1 MRITFNR
8 QSLADALRI
17 ASGVIPGRTTREALR
32 FAKIDPRASGVKSVA
47 LMCATSEEQSICV
60 KVDCDGQADQ
70 FLVPV
75 DRLLKIVGECSA
87 PTVEIEV
94 KGDDLTVSIG
104 RSEFR
109 LASMPVDEFP
119 LPQSFKPVGQFM
131 LSADVLHEHIGPAL
145 KCVDVQSTRYALGG
159 VLLHVDAGKLSI
171 VATDSRRLYV
181 GTAEIGVLGE
191 FRALIPDKAASL
203 LRHMSGEVEVEITD
217 NAVRFTDER
226 LAVETMQLGG
236 VFPPYAKVI
245 ATKGQVTAFTL
256 PASKLASS
264 MRQAIIMTTPESMG
278 VDVMVDGNKVT
289 LSAKSSDIGQAKIE
303 IELEHT
309 VPEGIARIDPRYMLD
324 ALVMCKDE
332 PVDVRLIGEQVHVV
346 PEGRHCKSVIMC
358 LSKE

>member
-17 ASGVIPGRTTREALR
+17 ASGVIPGRTTREALK
-32 FAKIDPRASGVKSVA
+32 FAKIDPRASNVMLS
-47 LMCATSEEQSICV
+47 ATNGEQAICV
-60 KVDCDGQADQ
+60 KVDCEGNCSP

-94 KGDDLTVSIG
+94 AGDKLTVCIG

-109 LASMPVDEFP
+109 LQTMPVDEFP

-131 LSADVLHEHIGPAL
+131 LSADVLHEHIAPAL

-159 VLLHVDAGKLSI
+159 VLLHVDTGKLSI
-171 VATDSRRLYV
+171 VATDSRRLYL
-181 GTAEIGVLGE
+181 GTAEIDVAGE
-191 FRALIPDKAASL
+191 FRALIPEKAASL
-203 LRHMSGEVEVEITD
+203 LRHMTGEVEVEVTD

-226 LAVETMQLGG
+226 LAVETMQVGG
-236 VFPPYAKVI
+236 KFPEYQKAI
-245 ATKGQVTAFTL
+245 ASSGQITEFTL

-264 MRQAIIMTTPESMG
+264 MRQAIIMTTTESMG
-278 VDVMVDGNKVT
+278 VDVSVDGNKVT
-289 LSAKSSDIGQAKIE
+289 LSAKSSDVGQAKIE

-309 VPEGIARIDPRYMLD
+309 VPEGTARIDPRYMLD
-324 ALVMCKDE
+324 AICMCKDE
-332 PVDVRLIGEQVHVV
+332 PVDVRLIGEQVHIV

-358 LSKE
+358 LAKE